1 MSSKVAHYLQEH
13 LVGEVISGT
22 NAREHFSTDGSILQ
36 AAPLLVVYPKS
47 ENDIRKTARFSW
59 QLAERGRIIPLVAR
73 GGGTDQSGAAIGGG
87 MILAFQ
93 AHMNRILELDGR
105 THTVTIEPGLNY
117 ARLQEVLHTHGR
129 FLPPYPSSIDYSTI
143 GGAIANNKSG
153 ERSYRYGPTL
163 NFVKSLR
170 VVLANGEVIQTGRLN
185 KRELSKKLG
194 LATFEG
200 EVYRSVDTL
209 LEEKISTI
217 ELMERN
223 LTLNNAGYNLLD
235 IKRKDGSFDLTPLIV
250 GSQGTLGIITE
261 ATLDTEA
268 YDPQSTLVMSYFDSI
283 EFLQQALVEL
293 KALNEGPATIELV
306 DQYTLDQVYVHNPN
320 HLKDAISRPYPSFTL
335 LMDFE
340 GTEKT
345 SKKPIKTV
353 TKILDKFAKHTSV
366 ITDPEE
372 QIKARKIRDSVNM
385 LVAGDEG
392 TKHSLPLFDG
402 SVPIDRLRDYI
413 EGIYK
418 IFAASSVQP
427 AVWGHAGDANLF
439 VRPNLNLSHVGDRQ
453 KAFKLLNEF
462 HTLVLG
468 LNGTISAS
476 SGEGRLRAPY
486 LEPMYGSDV
495 YDLLNKIKMI
505 FDPYGTMNPGVKFGT
520 TIEDLRSGL
529 RQNFNL
535 NHLYGHLPRA

>member
-22 NAREHFSTDGSILQ
+22 NAREYFSTDGSILQ

-59 QLAERGRIIPLVAR
+59 QLAERGRIIPLIAR
-73 GGGTDQSGAAIGGG
+73 GGGTDQTGAAIGGG
-87 MILAFQ
+87 MVLAFQ

-129 FLPPYPSSIDYSTI
+129 FLPPYPSSIDYSTV
-143 GGAIANNKSG
+143 GGAIANNRSG
-153 ERSYRYGPTL
+153 ERSYKYGPTL
-163 NFVKSLR
+163 NFVKGLR
-170 VVLANGEVIQTGRLN
+170 VILANGEVIQTGRLG
-185 KRELSKKLG
+185 KRDLSKKLG

-200 EVYRSVDTL
+200 EIYRSIDTL
-209 LEEKISTI
+209 IEEKQSTL
-217 ELMERN
+217 ELMHRN
-223 LTLNNAGYNLLD
+223 LTLNNAGYNLID

-261 ATLDTEA
+261 ATMDTEP
-268 YDPQSTLVMSYFDSI
+268 YDPQSTLLMSYFDSI
-283 EFLQQALVEL
+283 EFLQQALIEL
-293 KALNEGPATIELV
+293 KALNEGPSTVEFIDKYA
-306 DQYTLDQVYVHNPN
+306 LDQVYEYNPN
-320 HLKDAISRPYPSFTL
+320 HLKDNISRPYPSFIL

-340 GTEKT
+340 GSEKGT
-345 SKKPIKTV
+345 KKAIRSV
-353 TKILDKFAKHTSV
+353 TKILDKFAQQVSV

-385 LVAGDEG
+385 LVASEENQ
-392 TKHSLPLFDG
+392 KHALPLFDG
-402 SVPIDRLRDYI
+402 SVPVDRLREYI

-418 IFAASSVQP
+418 ILAASNVQP
-427 AVWGHAGDANLF
+427 AIWGHAGDANLF
-439 VRPNLNLSHVGDRQ
+439 IRPNLNLSHVGDRQ
-453 KAFKLLNEF
+453 KVFKLLDEF
-462 HTLVLG
+462 HKLVLG

-486 LEPMYGSDV
+486 LEPMYGSEV
-495 YDLLNKIKMI
+495 YDLLYKIKQI

-520 TIEDLRSGL
+520 NIDDLRSGL
-529 RQNFNL
+529 RPSYNL
-535 NHLYGHLPRA
+535 SHLYGHLPRA